1 MENSRAQYKREGV
14 YEKIEDVI
22 CTVRPVYRQI
32 WPNFR
37 DVQYLFFAWAWDA
50 WVIGGTYENCNET
63 KAGLTAG
70 IHVIDGSSTPD
81 KVTQPWFN
89 YVSYVSEE
97 NRWEENEE
105 LTVICDGQ
113 YTQLF

>member
-1 MENSRAQYKREGV
+1 MENSLTQYGSEGV

-32 WPNFR
+32 WPNFI
-37 DVQYLFFAWAWDA
+37 DVQYLFFAWEYDSWL
-50 WVIGGTYENCNET
+50 IGDTYENCNET

-70 IHVIDGSSTPD
+70 IHVKDGSSSPD

-89 YVSYVSEE
+89 SARYG
-97 NRWEENEE
+97 WEENEE